1 MSGSLRRFAR
11 KLPELLVIW
20 VPMLLSA
27 GHVVVFTLW
36 TTWVSFTP
44 STLMPT
50 DGWVGLRNYSAVLA
64 TRNWKVAFDNLL
76 LFGFSFMLL
85 TTLVGLALAILLDQR
100 LRGEN
105 VLRAIFL
112 YPLAV
117 SFVVTGTVWSWL
129 LNPGMGVQKL
139 VNSLGWTAFRF
150 DWLVNRDMAIWTV
163 VIAAIWQASGFAM
176 ALFLAGLRSVDA
188 DLLKAAQI
196 DGAGPVRT
204 YARLILPS
212 LWPITVSVLV
222 ILLQFAIKT
231 FDLVR
236 ALTEGGPG
244 IATQL
249 PALVV
254 YDFMFQRGNLGRG
267 SAAAVL
273 MLLTLL
279 AVLLPYAGWTYLQRR
294 RARA

>member
-163 VIAAIWQASGFAM
+163 VLAAIWQASGFAM

-204 YARLILPS
+204 YARVILPS